1 MPKKTTYSCSHYF
14 PALPVVLISGVSGAM
29 GSVLAKALN
38 GQYQVVGIDRYC
50 REDLTAD
57 CIPIDLTSDE
67 AVARAF
73 QEIRENYGDHI
84 TSVIHLAAYYDFSGE
99 ESPLY
104 QQVNVEGTR
113 RLLRALQEFQ
123 VDQFVYS
130 STMLVHKATQPGI
143 AITEESPLEAHW
155 AYPISKLKTEQ
166 VITAE
171 HGNIPYVLLR
181 IAGLYDDRGGVPT
194 LTHQIKRIY
203 ERSFKSRFFAGET
216 SHGQSYVHIEDL
228 IKAFVQ
234 VIERRNRLPDDCK
247 ILIGEPM
254 AMSYQALQNE
264 LGRLI
269 HGESWETLPV
279 PKPLAKTETWVEEKV
294 DAAAA
299 KITNDHEPPFIR
311 SFMIDRADDHYEID
325 ISQARRLLD
334 WQPKHTLRDTLP
346 RIIAALKD
354 DPLAWYQENGLTPAP

>member
-1 MPKKTTYSCSHYF
+1 MLKKNTYSRSHYF
-14 PALPVVLISGVSGAM
+14 PSLPVVLISGVSGAM
-29 GSVLAKALN
+29 GSVLAEALA

-50 REDLTAD
+50 REDLSAD

-67 AVARAF
+67 AVAKAF
-73 QEIRENYGDHI
+73 QEIRQNYGDHLA
-84 TSVIHLAAYYDFSGE
+84 SVIHLAAYYDFSGE

-104 QQVNVEGTR
+104 QQVNIEGTR
-113 RLLRALQEFQ
+113 RLLRALQGFQ

-171 HGNIPYVLLR
+171 HGDIPYVLLR
-181 IAGLYDDRGGVPT
+181 IAGLYNDRGGVPT

-234 VIERRNRLPDDCK
+234 VVERRNRLPDDCK

-254 AMSYQALQNE
+254 VMSYQALQNE

-299 KITNDHEPPFIR
+299 KITDDHEPPFIR

-334 WQPKHTLRDTLP
+334 WQPEHILRDTLP

-354 DPLAWYQENGLTPAP
+354 DPLAWYQENGL